1 MSKPASFTINTFHNL
16 LKVRLEGIWD
26 LATNIEYLNELSLV
40 MRSCHNGPLVDM
52 RDWIVTDEIR
62 NFKSKINIQMDR
74 RNQILECWLVDDMD
88 RGSHV
93 AHFIEQAEIPFQRF

>member
-1 MSKPASFTINTFHNL
+1 
-16 LKVRLEGIWD
+16 
-26 LATNIEYLNELSLV
+26 
-40 MRSCHNGPLVDM
+40 M

-88 RGSHV
+88 RGRHV
-93 AHFIEQAEIPFQRF
+93 AHFIEQADIPFQRFLNEDSARDWLSEYGFSL